1 MTTFLAN
8 DELTSTL
15 PARDP
20 EEPGTDAAITLLQ
33 DPSEQSSCD
42 VRSSWSGDDEEDD
55 YRDIY
60 DDDEDDDDED
70 EDEDEDEDDDDD
82 DDDDEEEEED
92 PVGNVKEKK
101 KKKKKTRSG
110 MGRRRR
116 RRRSGSPTTSSTTR
130 TTTTMTT
137 TMTMTTT
144 TTSSFQ
150 TTTTTTTRTRTT
162 RTMMMKRKTTTIDRS
177 SDLPSWSSRLQV
189 GVSSPGTIIRHR
201 SSEPERTRIAL
212 ISVEGTGSGPRRC
225 RIDEE
230 SRRHWKAECSR
241 ERRRPLRSTR

>member
-70 EDEDEDEDDDDD
+70 EDEDEDDDDD

-92 PVGNVKEKK
+92 PFGNVKEKK
-101 KKKKKTRSG
+101 KKREAEVRRRLRRR
-110 MGRRRR
+110 GRRRR
-116 RRRSGSPTTSSTTR
+116 
-130 TTTTMTT
+130 
-137 TMTMTTT
+137 
-144 TTSSFQ
+144 
-150 TTTTTTTRTRTT
+150 
-162 RTMMMKRKTTTIDRS
+162 
-177 SDLPSWSSRLQV
+177 
-189 GVSSPGTIIRHR
+189 
-201 SSEPERTRIAL
+201 
-212 ISVEGTGSGPRRC
+212 
-225 RIDEE
+225 
-230 SRRHWKAECSR
+230 
-241 ERRRPLRSTR
+241 